1 MIIDTQFDFTTDTPG
16 YWEGFW
22 DKNDGLGGGGADPD
36 SKSPTLKKYHQI
48 LWSKHLPNGEFMD
61 LQPGNS
67 YHYLLWKDFE
77 FSSDSLVVEFRYY
90 RNKHIIEQ
98 VKEKVGD
105 YKKYYEDL
113 IRKSYTIG
121 GMTIFP
127 MHSQSI
133 NQRRGCSTKISD
145 RWDLTLEC
153 IRRYY
158 KGQESP
164 LYRTLEKDKAFFDLF
179 VDFKGYVDYFFFQDA
194 VSDDYSSV
202 DIWCGKGD
210 FSEDGLP
217 KTVDEYFSFIEKE
230 LEFLDKRNKRIRDY
244 CIENNL

>member
-1 MIIDTQFDFTTDTPG
+1 MRIDTQFDFTTDTPG

-22 DKNDGLGGGGADPD
+22 DRNDGLGGGGADPD

-48 LWSKHLPNGEFMD
+48 LWSKQLPNGEYMD

-67 YHYLLWKDFE
+67 QHYLSWKDFE
-77 FSSDSLVVEFRYY
+77 FSSDSIIVELRYY

-105 YKKYYEDL
+105 YKKFYEDL
-113 IRKSYTIG
+113 LRKSYTIG

-127 MHSQSI
+127 MHAQSI
-133 NQRRGCSTKISD
+133 NQRRGCNTKISD

-158 KGQESP
+158 NDEDSP
-164 LYRTLEKDKAFFDLF
+164 LYNTLEKDKDFFNLF
-179 VDFKGYVDYFFFQDA
+179 IDFKGYVDFFFFQDS
-194 VSDDYSSV
+194 VTDDYSKV
-202 DIWCGKGD
+202 NIWCGKGD

-217 KTVDEYFSFIEKE
+217 QTVEEYFSFIDKE
-230 LEFLDKRNKRIRDY
+230 LEFLNKRNERIKEY
-244 CIENNL
+244 CLIHNI